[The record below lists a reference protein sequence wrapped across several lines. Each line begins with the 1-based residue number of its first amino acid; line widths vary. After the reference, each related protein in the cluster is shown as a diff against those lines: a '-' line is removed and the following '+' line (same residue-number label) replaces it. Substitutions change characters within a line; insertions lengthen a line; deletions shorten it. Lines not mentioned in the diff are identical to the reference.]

1 MDEWNLLSFVQEE
14 EVNNSMNSERRESS
28 LDRKIQDLEVDI
40 DRKEKEK
47 KGIATFSLSLQ
58 YSTSFFIISFLHYS
72 SRS

>member
-1 MDEWNLLSFVQEE
+1 MNGLLSFFQEE

-47 KGIATFSLSLQ
+47 KGITAFSLSLQ
-58 YSTSFFIISFLHYS
+58 YST
-72 SRS
+72 